1 MAQLIKEMQM
11 DSNVR
16 SKINNSL
23 KIRKD
28 RMKCFKGDKIL
39 FAFKSKVY
47 ICIAKN
53 NGILGEE
60 FSKEIGNIGDY
71 FTDGEVSL
79 EVENIYNS
87 SEDVENVNSAWDL
100 FKIENPKEG
109 VTYRTLTES
118 NYPQEFINNY
128 ITEDKH
134 SFTVDEGNEIE
145 YAFNLL
151 IDYGSEE
158 VKKRIN
164 NVSITST
171 FVNKFQTKDG
181 IDVPLAGY
189 VFLMY
194 NGKCCFYGK
203 YTDTDGEP
211 LAMDEIISG
220 SLRAEFSADEIA
232 YDEIY
237 ICPSYYSGF
246 YTYPIEYIDTKFK
259 SQPFEGVIKETI
271 EHGVGLKWHYWFLEK
286 ETFVGETFRIKNI
299 NERLERLYNNEQPA
313 KFTLYM
319 VEAENDFYLPYATG
333 QKLDERDKDLAYIEQ
348 ALNEC
353 GITAPLQESI
363 DFYISMKPFKDYD
376 KVKSEIDG
384 EIVFSNKNGL
394 QDCHFGAG
402 SEFTFTNGKWIEKT
416 KIENSKHLNENKIPT
431 LAETLKNSDLN
442 TFNSI
447 LKDKEL
453 YCLNE
458 GKKYYTIGNFYNVG
472 DIIWISDE
480 IDDMYFV
487 CTKGGQILDD
497 IESYIDNIR
506 TYMSGTVFKDSGG
519 AEIKLQYTSNV
530 AIGGRPYYRYNDMQ
544 SLKNVAEGEIVY
556 LKEALINYLYTSNN
570 WMFVKIDLYNCST
583 DNNSFGVN
591 LPITNVKNKNGTN
604 LVTAGEY
611 IAYGDTNK
619 RKITEDLTFEDVIKN
634 SIQCKLKQSVKSIEF
649 VTALN
654 QENIKFDTLNYDI
667 SKTTNA
673 NAVNL
678 IYKVNLNNSVSL
690 QQIYQRNNS
699 GYSLPNFFRSNG
711 SFYGSAFSVRFT
723 LLSNVNTIAGY
734 GKDSIF
740 KFKNGKW
747 ECIYNTFTN
756 DEIISQRISGS
767 YVFQR
772 IERWLK
778 SPTDVNRLKIKTEYF
793 PSLTPTA
800 IAASEISKANELI
813 YNSYPTH
820 FNISVCES
828 LISKECM
835 ATNFNK
841 KECSTI
847 IVDSNNQGVKH
858 YIKDNR
864 FIAYNYNDGSGK
876 VVFHDAKDA
885 NIAKELPQ
893 HCSYLEFEK
902 VYNDDYFNYRN
913 YHINNNSW
921 GTYNN
926 MLNVDVVDFLK
937 CGEEELPHLWKV
949 KKIRVNKDN
958 FPHFNSNEQKHKNII
973 NKMRN
978 YLCPLLKTVEI
989 SSKQEYDENESCSSI
1004 NFDVPYNTK
1013 YTYILLKEDTSY
1025 QFKSVGAASRDNKIG
1040 GLNYSNTSF
1049 ISNLRN
1055 VKDVAN
1061 AAMSYL
1067 NSATFSSFGQIDAK
1081 IICDATETTKT
1092 LTMETENGGQKFVVQ
1107 KGNIVLQTSPDL
1119 IGIIFSAKGTDGW
1132 YDFDNEAEDYCN
1144 YQIIGMKTD

>member
-1 MAQLIKEMQM
+1 MAQLIKEMQI

-28 RMKCFKGDKIL
+28 KMKCFKGDEIL
-39 FAFKSKVY
+39 FAFKNKVY
-47 ICIAKN
+47 ICLAKN
-53 NGILGEE
+53 DGILGEG

-87 SEDVENVNSAWDL
+87 SEDIENVNSVWGL

-134 SFTVDEGNEIE
+134 SFTADEGNKYE

-151 IDYGSEE
+151 VDYGSEE
-158 VKKRIN
+158 VKNRIN
-164 NVSITST
+164 RISMTST

-181 IDVPLAGY
+181 IDVPLDGY
-189 VFLMY
+189 AFLMH
-194 NGKCCFYGK
+194 NGKCCFCGK
-203 YTDTDGEP
+203 YTDSDGYP

-220 SLRAEFSADEIA
+220 SLRAEFSTDEIA
-232 YDEIY
+232 HDEIY
-237 ICPSYYSGF
+237 ICPSYDSDF
-246 YTYPIEYIDTKFK
+246 YTYPIEYTDTKLK
-259 SQPFEGVIKETI
+259 SQPFEGVVKETI
-271 EHGVGLKWHYWFLEK
+271 EHGVGLRWYHWNLEK
-286 ETFVGETFRIKNI
+286 EAFVGEIFRIKNI
-299 NERLERLYNNEQPA
+299 NERLEHLYNNEQPA

-319 VEAENDFYLPYATG
+319 VETEHDFDFPYAIG
-333 QKLDERDKDLAYIEQ
+333 QKLDERDKDLAYIKQ
-348 ALNEC
+348 TLNEC

-376 KVKSEIDG
+376 RVKSETDG

-394 QDCHFGAG
+394 QDYHFGAG
-402 SEFTFTNGKWIEKT
+402 SEFTFTNGKWIERT

-431 LAETLKNSDLN
+431 LAEALKTSDLN

-447 LKDKEL
+447 LKDEEL
-453 YCLNE
+453 YCWNE
-458 GKKYYTIGNFYNVG
+458 GKKYYTIGNFYNIG
-472 DIIWISDE
+472 DKIWISDE

-497 IESYIDNIR
+497 IESRIDIIR
-506 TYMSGTVFKDSGG
+506 TRISGTTFNDSGG
-519 AEIKLQYTSNV
+519 AEIKLQYTSNIV
-530 AIGGRPYYRYNDMQ
+530 IGGRPYYRYNDMQ

-556 LKEALINYLYTSNN
+556 LKEALVNYLYISNN
-570 WMFVKIDLYNCST
+570 STFVKIGLYNCST
-583 DNNSFGVN
+583 DNNSFGAN
-591 LPITNVKNKNGTN
+591 LPITNVKDKNGTN

-611 IAYGDTNK
+611 ITYGDTNK
-619 RKITEDLTFEDVIKN
+619 RKITEDLTFEDVIRN
-634 SIQCKLKQSVKSIEF
+634 SIQCKLKQSIESIEF
-649 VTALN
+649 ITALN
-654 QENIKFDTLNYDI
+654 QEDINFDTLNYDI
-667 SKTTNA
+667 SKITDRNYT
-673 NAVNL
+673 NL
-678 IYKVNLNNSVSL
+678 IYKVKLNNYVSI
-690 QQIYQRNNS
+690 QQIYQQNNR
-699 GYSLPNFFRSNG
+699 GYSVPNFYRSNG
-711 SFYGSAFSVRFT
+711 SSYGSAFYVHFT
-723 LLSNVNTIAGY
+723 LLDTINTIAGY
-734 GKDSIF
+734 GKDSVF

-747 ECIYNTFTN
+747 ECIYNTLAN
-756 DEIISQRISGS
+756 DAIISQRIHGGN
-767 YVFQR
+767 VFSR

-800 IAASEISKANELI
+800 ITASEISKANELI
-813 YNSYPTH
+813 YNSHLTH

-847 IVDSNNQGVKH
+847 IVDGNNQGVKH

-876 VVFHDAKDA
+876 VVFHDARDS
-885 NIAKELPQ
+885 NIDKELPQ
-893 HCSYLEFEK
+893 HCSYLEFEN
-902 VYNDDYFNYRN
+902 VYNTDYFNYRN
-913 YHINNNSW
+913 YHINNGLNR
-921 GTYNN
+921 YDN

-937 CGEEELPHLWKV
+937 CGKEELPHLWKV

-958 FPHFNSNEQKHKNII
+958 FPHFVSNEQKHKNVI

-1025 QFKSVGAASRDNKIG
+1025 QFKSIGVASRDNKFG
-1040 GLNYSNTSF
+1040 GLDYRF
-1049 ISNLRN
+1049 ASNLRN

-1061 AAMSYL
+1061 AAISYL
-1067 NSATFSSFGQIDAK
+1067 NNSSFSSFGQFGAK
-1081 IICDATETTKT
+1081 IICDATEATKT
-1092 LTMETENGGQKFVVQ
+1092 LTMETENGGQNFVVQ
-1107 KGNIVLQTSPDL
+1107 KGNIVIQASPDL
-1119 IGIIFSAKGTDGW
+1119 IGIILSAKGKDGW